1 VTYSVRSATVRFGA
15 AVALDDVTVEVP
27 GGSVVAVVGGDGAGK
42 STLLRA
48 LAGEVSLDGGTVEA
62 PPRQRLGYL
71 PASSGSWA
79 ALTVAQNIDFVAGI
93 YGLAG
98 DQLAARRA
106 ELLDRAALTQAA
118 GRLAAQLSGGMRRK
132 LGFIMAIVHRP
143 DLLILDEP
151 STGVDPVSRIDLWRL
166 ASEAAASGAAVLMST
181 TYLDE
186 AERAASCSTAAGSSS
201 RVPTIRSARISPA
214 WSPSPTSPS
223 GPNGPGAGAG
233 RCTSTGPTRTLRIR
247 RPGAPPSHPIW
258 RTSLSRSRW
267 PAATRFGHDGRSA
280 AGRARDPPL
289 RRVHGGGR
297 RVDAG
302 RSG

>member
-1 VTYSVRSATVRFGA
+1 MTYSVRSATVRFGA

-48 LAGEVSLDGGTVEA
+48 LVGEVSLDGGTVEA
-62 PPRQRLGYL
+62 PPKQRLGYL

-98 DQLAARRA
+98 DELAARRA

-132 LGFIMAIVHRP
+132 LGFVMAIVHRP

-186 AERAASCSTAAGSSS
+186 AERAAHL
-201 RVPTIRSARISPA
+201 V
-214 WSPSPTSPS
+214 
-223 GPNGPGAGAG
+223 
-233 RCTSTGPTRTLRIR
+233 
-247 RPGAPPSHPIW
+247 
-258 RTSLSRSRW
+258 
-267 PAATRFGHDGRSA
+267 
-280 AGRARDPPL
+280 
-289 RRVHGGGR
+289 V
-297 RVDAG
+297 
-302 RSG
+302 

>member
-1 VTYSVRSATVRFGA
+1 VTYAVRSATVRFGHTL
-15 AVALDDVTVEVP
+15 ALDDVSVAVP

-48 LAGEVSLDGGTVEA
+48 LAGEVRLEAGTVEA

-79 ALTVAQNIDFVAGI
+79 ALTVTQNIDFVAGI

-98 DQLAARRA
+98 EELAARRR
-106 ELLDRAALTQAA
+106 ELLDRASLTPAA
-118 GRLAAQLSGGMRRK
+118 GRLASQLSGGMRRK
-132 LGFIMAIVHRP
+132 LGFTMAIVHRP

-186 AERAASCSTAAGSSS
+186 AERAAHLVVLDGGRVLVQGSYDQVRAGFAGVITETHEPVRGGWAWRRG
-201 RVPTIRSARISPA
+201 RVRHEY
-214 WSPSPTSPS
+214 W
-223 GPNGPGAGAG
+223 PG
-233 RCTSTGPTRTLRIR
+233 
-247 RPGAPPSHPIW
+247 
-258 RTSLSRSRW
+258 
-267 PAATRFGHDGRSA
+267 D
-280 AGRARDPPL
+280 DPPPGTITVAPDL
-289 RRVHGGGR
+289 EDIVIALSLVRRN
-297 RVDAG
+297 AAA
-302 RSG
+302 S